1 MGGSSLAPEVM
12 QRMFASA
19 PGALDLV
26 VLDTTNPTQVLET
39 QARLDMDRTLFIAS
53 SKSGTTIETIS
64 QLEYFWSQRPI
75 AGQFVAITDKGSYLH
90 RLGDERGFRRVFLN
104 RPDVGGRYSGL
115 TLFGLVPGAL
125 IGVDLQAELEAAAG
139 YIAARQDDAVLD
151 GIRLG
156 EAARAG
162 FDKVTFRLPAY
173 ERPFA
178 WWAEQLLAESTGK
191 DGKGLLPVEGEPAVD
206 PRCFGPD
213 RIFVGGPAAFES
225 EHPVLEW
232 QGWQGL
238 ATFWHWEF
246 ATAVAGHVLGV
257 NPFDQQSVQEAK
269 DATNRILAG
278 HAMESA
284 TPPLP
289 EVLADIRPGDYIA
302 LLAYL
307 PRNHANDARLV
318 RVRHRLLEHF
328 HVATT
333 SGFGPRYLHS
343 TGQYHK
349 GGPNTGLFVQV
360 VEPRGADLPIPGT
373 PYSFGDL
380 HEAQAL
386 GDLASLRS
394 RGRRVAR
401 TTLAELEQFASG
413 L

>member
-1 MGGSSLAPEVM
+1 
-12 QRMFASA
+12 
-19 PGALDLV
+19 
-26 VLDTTNPTQVLET
+26 
-39 QARLDMDRTLFIAS
+39 
-53 SKSGTTIETIS
+53 
-64 QLEYFWSQRPI
+64 
-75 AGQFVAITDKGSYLH
+75 
-90 RLGDERGFRRVFLN
+90 
-104 RPDVGGRYSGL
+104 
-115 TLFGLVPGAL
+115 
-125 IGVDLQAELEAAAG
+125 
-139 YIAARQDDAVLD
+139 
-151 GIRLG
+151 
-156 EAARAG
+156 
-162 FDKVTFRLPAY
+162 
-173 ERPFA
+173 
-178 WWAEQLLAESTGK
+178 
-191 DGKGLLPVEGEPAVD
+191 
-206 PRCFGPD
+206 
-213 RIFVGGPAAFES
+213 
-225 EHPVLEW
+225 LEW
-232 QGWQGL
+232 PGWQGL

-278 HAMESA
+278 EMVDSS

-289 EVLADIRPGDYIA
+289 EVLAGIRPGDYIA

-318 RVRHRLLEHF
+318 RVRRHLLERF

-349 GGPNTGLFVQV
+349 GGPNTGVFIQV
-360 VEPRGADLPIPGT
+360 VEARGADLPIPGT

-401 TTLAELEQFASG
+401 TTLVELERFAAS